1 MPQTGT
7 DDISKAL
14 QDAGVPVNLKNW
26 LDVAYAGD
34 APKFSELSPEE
45 IEVIPPH
52 LVKMHKVRNAVR
64 NTKKAQ

>member
-34 APKFSELSPEE
+34 APKFSELSQEE

>member
-7 DDISKAL
+7 DDIIKAL
-14 QDAGVPVNLKNW
+14 QEAGVPVNLENW
-26 LDVAYAGD
+26 LDFAYFED

>member
-14 QDAGVPVNLKNW
+14 QDAGVPVNLENW
-26 LDVAYAGD
+26 LDFAYFGH

>member
-14 QDAGVPVNLKNW
+14 QDAGVPVNLENW
-26 LDVAYAGD
+26 LDFAYFGD
-34 APKFSELSPEE
+34 APNFSELSPEE

-52 LVKMHKVRNAVR
+52 LVKMHKVKNAVR